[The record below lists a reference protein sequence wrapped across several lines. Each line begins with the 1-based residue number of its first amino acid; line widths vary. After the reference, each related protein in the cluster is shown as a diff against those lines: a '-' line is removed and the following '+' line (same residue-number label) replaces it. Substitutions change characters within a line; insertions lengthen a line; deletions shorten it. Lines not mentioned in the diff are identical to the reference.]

1 MVSGT
6 IGIGEK
12 PRGCFPTC
20 ATPAEASH
28 PGQSVGPVEVPR
40 ARGIV
45 ILSLCVH
52 VENIC

>member
-28 PGQSVGPVEVPR
+28 PGQSVGPVEAPR